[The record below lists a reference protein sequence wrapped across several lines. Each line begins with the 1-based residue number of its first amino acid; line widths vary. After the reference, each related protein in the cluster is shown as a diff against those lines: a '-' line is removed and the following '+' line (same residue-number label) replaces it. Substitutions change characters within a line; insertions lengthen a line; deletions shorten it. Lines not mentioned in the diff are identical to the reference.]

1 MGGIMEFFEKIDLNE
16 YKPLRDIVF
25 ESLRKAIMNG
35 DLKPGERL
43 MEIQL
48 AQKLGVSRTPV
59 REAIRKLELE
69 GLVIMVARK
78 GAYVADLSLN
88 DIMDVLEV
96 RASLEG
102 LGAYL
107 AAQKMTDQDLKNLK
121 EKADYFEEAVK
132 AGDREHMI
140 EGDAK
145 LHEIIFK
152 AASNTALQSIVDS
165 LREQVQ
171 RFRVTYIRT
180 TQNPKDIVAEH
191 KVLVEAILARDAKA
205 ARKAAEAH
213 IKKMQEF
220 INNQMETEDIEEAK
234 EK

>member
-1 MGGIMEFFEKIDLNE
+1 MDFFGKIDMTE

-25 ESLRKAIMNG
+25 ESLRRAIMEG

-48 AQKLGVSRTPV
+48 AQRLGVSRTPV

-88 DIMDVLEV
+88 DVLDVLEV

-102 LGAYL
+102 LGAWL
-107 AAQKMTDQDLKNLK
+107 AAQKMTEEERILLKNKALDFERSVLAGDK
-121 EKADYFEEAVK
+121 EK
-132 AGDREHMI
+132 MI
-140 EGDAK
+140 EADAHM
-145 LHEIIFK
+145 HEIIFK
-152 AASNTALQSIVDS
+152 ASGNKSLQSLVDS

-171 RFRVTYIRT
+171 RFRVTYITT
-180 TQNPKDIVAEH
+180 TQNPADIVGEH
-191 KVLVEAILARDAKA
+191 KLLVDAIVSQDAA
-205 ARKAAEAH
+205 ASREAAESH
-213 IKKMQEF
+213 IKKAQEF
-220 INNQMETEDIEEAK
+220 INKHME